1 MYPVRKGEY
10 SGALQ
15 AEKRDA
21 VLVFRKAQRA
31 HHAQDCETWVEAQ
44 VAPTCNAHD
53 LEGSDIRATTIV
65 SEVVADPVSA
75 NEGRT
80 YTHEGKNNFRT
91 HNVVVGDAP
100 EAFSFKASHF
110 TRGKDGEPSAIMP
123 PLSADADK
131 GDQDAVIFQPQDAPA
146 DRQVAGTV
154 EATIGRSRGA
164 GTPVPM
170 IAVVPSVAGTLGSSG
185 GAERGWNNDLDG
197 SGAFPVEHVAPTMN
211 GTQRQ
216 QVDGAMAVDSS
227 VGIPRRLMPL
237 ETERLQGWDD
247 YWTDIPKKTILNR
260 SDAAAA
266 GVLGEIEYDF
276 PSDAKRYRAVGNG
289 VAKPVAQWIAWR
301 IRLAAAEAYLT
312 LSSQQESHE

>member
-1 MYPVRKGEY
+1 MHDTGNANGGGHVGIV
-10 SGALQ
+10 A
-15 AEKRDA
+15 
-21 VLVFRKAQRA
+21 FRKAQRA
-31 HHAQDCETWVEAQ
+31 HHADDCETWVEAQ

-53 LEGSDIRATTIV
+53 LEGSDVRATTIV
-65 SEVVADPVSA
+65 SEVVAGVVADPVSA

-80 YTHEGKNNFRT
+80 CTHEGKNNFRT
-91 HNVVVGDAP
+91 HNVVVGGAP
-100 EAFSFKASHF
+100 EAFGWKASHF

-131 GDQDAVIFQPQDAPA
+131 GDQDAVIFQPTYSIGSHASCSDGDQTNRSHNAGGPVGFGIIEEQSPA
-146 DRQVAGTV
+146 L
-154 EATIGRSRGA
+154 RS
-164 GTPVPM
+164 
-170 IAVVPSVAGTLGSSG
+170 
-185 GAERGWNNDLDG
+185 ERTQAIVQPQN
-197 SGAFPVEHVAPTMN
+197 EVAPTVN

-216 QVDGAMAVDSS
+216 QVDGVMAVDA

-237 ETERLQGWDD
+237 ECERLQGWADN
-247 YWTDIPKKTILNR
+247 WTDIPKKTILNR

-266 GVLGEIEYDF
+266 GVVGEIEYDF

>member
-1 MYPVRKGEY
+1 MNGFE
-10 SGALQ
+10 
-15 AEKRDA
+15 
-21 VLVFRKAQRA
+21 
-31 HHAQDCETWVEAQ
+31 
-44 VAPTCNAHD
+44 
-53 LEGSDIRATTIV
+53 LEGSDIRATTI
-65 SEVVADPVSA
+65 VADPVSA

-91 HNVVVGDAP
+91 HNVVVDGGAKIVNVEHGLAAHGSMDVSSVSPSVTKSEHKGHSVVIDGADP
-100 EAFSFKASHF
+100 FSFKASHF

-131 GDQDAVIFQPQDAPA
+131 GDQDAVIFQPTYSIGSHASCSDGDQTNRSHNAGGPVGFGIIEEQSPA
-146 DRQVAGTV
+146 L
-154 EATIGRSRGA
+154 RS
-164 GTPVPM
+164 
-170 IAVVPSVAGTLGSSG
+170 
-185 GAERGWNNDLDG
+185 ERTQAIVQPQN
-197 SGAFPVEHVAPTMN
+197 EVAPTVN

-216 QVDGAMAVDSS
+216 QVDGVMAVDA

-237 ETERLQGWDD
+237 ECERLQGWAD

-266 GVLGEIEYDF
+266 GVVGEIEYDF

>member
-1 MYPVRKGEY
+1 
-10 SGALQ
+10 
-15 AEKRDA
+15 
-21 VLVFRKAQRA
+21 
-31 HHAQDCETWVEAQ
+31 
-44 VAPTCNAHD
+44 VAPTMNGFE
-53 LEGSDIRATTIV
+53 LEGSDIRATTI
-65 SEVVADPVSA
+65 VADPVSA

-91 HNVVVGDAP
+91 HNVVVDGGAKIVNVEHGLAAHGSMDVSSVSPSVTKSEHKGHSVVIDGADP
-100 EAFSFKASHF
+100 FSFKASHF

-131 GDQDAVIFQPQDAPA
+131 GDQDAVIFQP
-146 DRQVAGTV
+146 
-154 EATIGRSRGA
+154 ATA
-164 GTPVPM
+164 
-170 IAVVPSVAGTLGSSG
+170 
-185 GAERGWNNDLDG
+185 
-197 SGAFPVEHVAPTMN
+197 
-211 GTQRQ
+211 
-216 QVDGAMAVDSS
+216 

-237 ETERLQGWDD
+237 ECERLQGWAD

-266 GVLGEIEYDF
+266 GVVGEIEYDF